1 MVECF
6 VFLRPLGLRLKKC
19 RNRFE
24 KKQGF
29 SDKPEAICPQ
39 CSGKS
44 KRLMSLGAVIYKG
57 SGFYITDQR
66 KEKDIADIGKPSRE
80 TAEKYPQF
88 SGLDKDKKATDNK
101 AADKKAA

>member
-1 MVECF
+1 MPIYEYEC
-6 VFLRPLGLRLKKC
+6 KKC
-19 RNRFE
+19 HARFE

-29 SDKPEAICPQ
+29 NDKPEAVCPQ

-66 KEKDIADIGKPSRE
+66 KEKDIADIGKPSKE

-88 SGLDKDKKATDNK
+88 SGLDKDKKAADK
-101 AADKKAA
+101 DKKAA